1 MKTEKQITSEYV
13 ICEWDNVELRDV
25 EDIRPWRF
33 TIVGMQTIAETAVIV
48 LGIYQLCEQWEKRLT
63 V

>member
-1 MKTEKQITSEYV
+1 MSEYAT
-13 ICEWDNVELRDV
+13 CEWYDVELRDV

-33 TIVGMQTIAETAVIV
+33 TIVGMQMIAETAVIM
-48 LGIYQLCEQWEKRLT
+48 LGMYRRCEQWERVT

>member
-1 MKTEKQITSEYV
+1 MGIESEYAT
-13 ICEWDNVELRDV
+13 CEWDNVELRDV

-33 TIVGMQTIAETAVIV
+33 TIVGMQTIAETAVIL
-48 LGIYQLCEQWEKRLT
+48 LGMYRRCEQWERLT

>member
-1 MKTEKQITSEYV
+1 MNEYV
-13 ICEWDNVELRDV
+13 TCEWDNVELRDV

-33 TIVGMQTIAETAVIV
+33 TIVGMQTIYETAVIV
-48 LGIYQLCEQWEKRLT
+48 MGFYRLCGQWKWVT